1 MRRFIR
7 SLIAFVTVVSA
18 YGLYALAV
26 VPFIEPTAGPKREQV
41 VSAEEL
47 QAAQDS
53 VMLQRKDLRRWFK
66 DGDWEL
72 TSPKILET
80 AQGKLLMVTYVN
92 QPDGTVLLEPC
103 TVVLTPQ
110 GQFAS
115 EDERDRR
122 AIVLRAPSARLRFDS
137 AVDLRRGKFGKLLGG
152 LLQGKVTIQSGQK
165 APGPEDDL
173 WVETKDV
180 QLIDDRIITPHPVE
194 FRMGANHGHGVDLA
208 IQLNPVDE
216 KATSSK
222 MPNLGSVKT
231 LELHRDVQVHLEM
244 EGGGIIPVE
253 EVASAGSPTVPVPGL
268 MVPGLSAQEGPQPPV
283 EITCQGMFRFDF
295 ENHVARF
302 HDAVDVLRRNP
313 VGPSDQLNCE
323 VLALHFAPAEGT
335 QVVPGKM
342 PRLEPVWL
350 EAHGNPVV
358 IRSPRSGV
366 HARGQVLKYHLKTRR
381 VSLSSPRE
389 VIVQRPTDEI
399 RTRELHYEMGN
410 GKQLGQLY
418 AVGPGWARGVVPEQ
432 AAGSVPGGSNA
443 AQEPKRF
450 EARWAKELRFRPHE
464 QNFVLSLLG
473 DAHVSQP
480 GMGGLDGQEI
490 HVWLVEEPVP
500 GAGEKAKTR
509 MFPDRILAQHQV
521 RMSSQP
527 MTGEVD
533 TLQVWIRRPGVA
545 PPTAAQTTRY
555 DNRVQRAV
563 WQGAEERS
571 RTVLLT
577 QYQPQ
582 VQPIERTAR
591 AVPPT
596 MATLPNALRL
606 PHASSQPSAPVA
618 TQPVVPEPLPEPTA
632 SGSPKYQLVA
642 KTLRVELIAHPNQI
656 ELTRAVAQEHVRFQ
670 ELASSAP
677 GEESLVVTGDMLELE
692 QRASTQPVATK
703 AAPAPMVV
711 HVTGQPAQVDARGM
725 TLVGGTIHADQLGN
739 RLWIDGPGRMSLPV
753 NGELGGVTPAAGAP
767 RKLEVS
773 WKGDMNFDGQLA
785 QFHQGV
791 FSQLDHQVLETGALD
806 VVLAQRINFARS
818 AGAGPASSKPEVERL
833 LCHDGVLLTR
843 ETYEGNQRT
852 ARERLRVSEMAIHQ
866 RTGAIQGQGPGW
878 IRTVRQGSGDAL
890 PIKLPGGV
898 AAPAAAADTAY
909 EPNELSYVGVD
920 FQQEVTG
927 NLHQRELT
935 FHEQIKLVYAP
946 ADDWD
951 TSIDPYADPRELG
964 PKAMR
969 MESDE
974 LQVVQMAQ
982 QGAPSAMELTALG
995 NVVVE
1000 GAMFN
1005 ARADRAAF
1013 AEAKDRLLLE
1023 GSGRTHATLSR
1034 QELVG
1039 GPASTVTAGKFSYW
1053 VSTGKWRIDE
1063 GQSID
1068 PGVLP
1073 PK

>member
-1 MRRFIR
+1 MRKFIR
-7 SLIAFVTVVSA
+7 SLIALVAVVTA

-26 VPFIEPTAGPKREQV
+26 VPFIEPAAGPKREQV
-41 VSAEEL
+41 VSSDDL
-47 QAAQDS
+47 QAAQDA

-72 TSPKILET
+72 TARKILET
-80 AQGKLLMVTYVN
+80 AQGKLLMETYIN
-92 QPDGTVLLEPC
+92 QPDGTVVLEPC

-110 GQFAS
+110 GQFAT
-115 EDERDRR
+115 EEERDRR
-122 AIVLRAPSARLRFDS
+122 AVVLRAPKATLKFDS
-137 AVDLRRGKFGKLLGG
+137 AVDFRRAKFGKLLGG
-152 LLQGKVTIQSGQK
+152 LLHGKVTIQSGQK
-165 APGPEDDL
+165 AAGPEDDL

-180 QLIDDRIITPHPVE
+180 QLIEDQIVTPHAVD
-194 FRMGANHGHGVDLA
+194 FRLGPNHGHGVDLA
-208 IQLNPVDE
+208 IALHPTEE
-216 KATSSK
+216 KPSAAKT
-222 MPNLGSVKT
+222 PDLGSVKS

-253 EVASAGSPTVPVPGL
+253 EVATAGPPPVPVPGL
-268 MVPGLSAQEGPQPPV
+268 LVPGVAASDGPQPPV

-302 HDAVDVLRRNP
+302 HDSVDVLRRNP

-342 PRLEPVWL
+342 PRLQPVWL

-399 RTRELHYEMGN
+399 RTRELHYELGN

-418 AVGPGWARGVVPEQ
+418 AVGPGWARGIVPEQ
-432 AAGSVPGGSNA
+432 AASSVPGGGTNK
-443 AQEPKRF
+443 EPKRF
-450 EARWAKELRFRPHE
+450 EARWTKELRFRPHE
-464 QNFVLSLLG
+464 QNYVLSLAG

-490 HVWLVEEPVP
+490 HVWLVEEPAP
-500 GAGEKAKTR
+500 AASGKAKMR
-509 MFPDRILAQHQV
+509 MFPDRILAQNQV
-521 RMSSQP
+521 HLTSQP
-527 MTGEVD
+527 LTGDVE
-533 TLQVWIRRPGVA
+533 TLQVWIRRPGQPA
-545 PPTAAQTTRY
+545 PQQTTHR
-555 DNRVQRAV
+555 DNRLQRAV
-563 WQGAEERS
+563 WQSGTGPV
-571 RTVLLT
+571 RTLLLT
-577 QYQPQ
+577 QYQPP
-582 VQPIERTAR
+582 QPTAIERTAR
-591 AVPPT
+591 ATPPT
-596 MATLPNALRL
+596 LATLPDPIRL
-606 PHASSQPSAPVA
+606 PSSA
-618 TQPVVPEPLPEPTA
+618 TQSPPPQPAPETLPEPVPPA
-632 SGSPKYQLVA
+632 GAAPKYQLTA
-642 KTLRVELIAHPNQI
+642 QALRVELVAYEDHVD
-656 ELTRAVAQEHVRFQ
+656 LTRAVAQENVRFG
-670 ELASSAP
+670 ELAGSATGQEP
-677 GEESLVVTGDMLELE
+677 LIVAGDMLELE
-692 QRASTQPVATK
+692 QPSVPTPPGQK
-703 AAPAPMVV
+703 PAQKEPMQQMLV
-711 HVTGQPAQVDARGM
+711 HITGQPAQVDARGM
-725 TLVGGTIHADQLGN
+725 TLVGGTIHADQAGN

-753 NGELGGVTPAAGAP
+753 SGEVGGLAAGSAP
-767 RKLEVS
+767 RKLDVS

-791 FSQLDHQVLETGALD
+791 FSQLDRQVLETGALD
-806 VVLAQRINFARS
+806 VVLAQRIDFARRA
-818 AGAGPASSKPEVERL
+818 AGGAASTRPDVERL
-833 LCHDGVLLTR
+833 LCHEGVLLTR
-843 ETYEGNQRT
+843 ETFEGNQRT

-878 IRTVRQGSGDAL
+878 IRTVRQGAGDTL

-898 AAPAAAADTAY
+898 AQPDAAF
-909 EPNELSYVGVD
+909 EPNELTYVGVD

-951 TSIDPYADPRELG
+951 TSIDPFADPRELG
-964 PKAMR
+964 QKAMR

-1023 GSGRTHATLSR
+1023 GNGRTHATLSR

-1039 GPASTVTAGKFSYW
+1039 GPAATVTAGKFSYW
-1053 VSTGKWRIDE
+1053 LSTGKWRIDE